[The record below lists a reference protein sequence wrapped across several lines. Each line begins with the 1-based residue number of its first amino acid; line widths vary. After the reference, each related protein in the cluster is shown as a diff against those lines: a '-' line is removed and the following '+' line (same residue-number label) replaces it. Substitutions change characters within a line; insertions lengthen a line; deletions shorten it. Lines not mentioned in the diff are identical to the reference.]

1 MAQIYVSE
9 QVRVNISFNVTVLT
23 NSRKQSKRFSYRL
36 DLHSFHA
43 MLLIRADIM
52 EMVSTS
58 NHFLATFSDGTIW
71 GLVIVMVLFNRMCTN
86 CNKKQIAW
94 TACKAANY
102 TSKGFTITPSPCE
115 RASAVQEGNFDT
127 LMVVF

>member
-36 DLHSFHA
+36 DLPSFHA

-52 EMVSTS
+52 KTV
-58 NHFLATFSDGTIW
+58 
-71 GLVIVMVLFNRMCTN
+71 
-86 CNKKQIAW
+86 
-94 TACKAANY
+94 
-102 TSKGFTITPSPCE
+102 
-115 RASAVQEGNFDT
+115 
-127 LMVVF
+127 